1 MTYRTIHQRLLLSAG
16 STVIMGLFLAAAAN
30 SQASATDT
38 NRTYTPVN
46 DASMDDGNQKNAS
59 EKFEKCQN

>member
-1 MTYRTIHQRLLLSAG
+1 MTYRTIRQRLLLSAG

-46 DASMDDGNQKNAS
+46 DA
-59 EKFEKCQN
+59 